1 MNGLKPQQLSPS
13 TVWKTI
19 AIQQL
24 KQPKS
29 KCDDHAKTPTS
40 TQESQ
45 KDRRVQ
51 HKPLGDITKK
61 WVFTPKGKKNRNDDT
76 RK

>member
-1 MNGLKPQQLSPS
+1 MDSNPNNSGPS

-40 TQESQ
+40 TQES
-45 KDRRVQ
+45 
-51 HKPLGDITKK
+51 
-61 WVFTPKGKKNRNDDT
+61 
-76 RK
+76 